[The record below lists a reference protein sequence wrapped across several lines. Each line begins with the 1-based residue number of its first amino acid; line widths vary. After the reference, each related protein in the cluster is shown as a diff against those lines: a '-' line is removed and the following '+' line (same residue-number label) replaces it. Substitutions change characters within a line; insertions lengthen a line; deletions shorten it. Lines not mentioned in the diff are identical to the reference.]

1 MGFCG
6 AAEWPRPAT
15 GSILR
20 VMRPPRP
27 ALPLLISAAVCLAL
41 AATPRA
47 GWAQSDPDFR
57 FGLSVGGVST
67 IGLVFE
73 TVYDWGSFELMA
85 GTWSFRDLSV
95 SLVHKQYPGG
105 GRFQGVVGLGVWM
118 VLAFPP
124 DENLGA
130 AIMARA
136 PIGVQWGVTADHFL
150 NLEIGL
156 NRALAVK
163 RTDPDDDTPVNR
175 RLIPLPGAAYR
186 WEAR

>member
-1 MGFCG
+1 
-6 AAEWPRPAT
+6 
-15 GSILR
+15 
-20 VMRPPRP
+20 MRPIRS
-27 ALPLLISAAVCLAL
+27 ALLPLLAASVVVSLAS
-41 AATPRA
+41 TPRA
-47 GWAQSDPDFR
+47 VHAQTDPDFR

-73 TVYDWGSFELMA
+73 TMYDWGSFELMV
-85 GTWSFRDLSV
+85 GTWSFRDLSM
-95 SLVHKQYPGG
+95 SLVHKQYIGG
-105 GRFQGVVGLGVWM
+105 GRFNGVAGLGLWM
-118 VLAFPP
+118 VLAFPE
-124 DENLGA
+124 DENFGA

-163 RTDPDDDTPVNR
+163 RTDPEDETPVNR

-186 WEAR
+186 WRSR